1 MRWKIPAALI
11 LAATLLV
18 PAASAAAQ
26 SASPGPAATTC
37 ETVVYTD
44 IRTLVTIDLDTA
56 TDTQVRILANQILS
70 AAVADRLSVL
80 PGRVQ
85 ARLDGT
91 PADLRAFLKS
101 GVAAPWSTDLR
112 IKVNQAL
119 AGGGPNVQNAAQ
131 IALDA
136 GTVDGFL
143 QYLNDG
149 LYIARA
155 QDSGTYR
162 QYSDIRSLITI
173 NLDTA
178 SDTEVRVVANQIL
191 ARAQAEKLTVLR
203 GRLQTRLD
211 GAPADLRA
219 FLKHG
224 VLQGWAVDLLL
235 RINQAM
241 AAGGP
246 SVRAAAQVALDT
258 NALDASLAFLDHG
271 LYLARAQDCVS

>member
-149 LYIARA
+149 PVHRPR
-155 QDSGTYR
+155 SGLG
-162 QYSDIRSLITI
+162 DL
-173 NLDTA
+173 
-178 SDTEVRVVANQIL
+178 
-191 ARAQAEKLTVLR
+191 
-203 GRLQTRLD
+203 
-211 GAPADLRA
+211 PA
-219 FLKHG
+219 
-224 VLQGWAVDLLL
+224 VQ
-235 RINQAM
+235 
-241 AAGGP
+241 
-246 SVRAAAQVALDT
+246 
-258 NALDASLAFLDHG
+258 
-271 LYLARAQDCVS
+271 